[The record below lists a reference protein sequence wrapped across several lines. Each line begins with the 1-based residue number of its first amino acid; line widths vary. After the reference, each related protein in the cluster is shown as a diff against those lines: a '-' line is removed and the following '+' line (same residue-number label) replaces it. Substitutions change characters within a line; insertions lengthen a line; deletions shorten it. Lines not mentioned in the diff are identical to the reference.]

1 MAGVSFLLQSERV
14 RVLHV
19 ITRLIVGGAAENTLL
34 TVARLNRARYDITLV
49 SGPSDGPEGSM
60 EDRIPGDVT
69 FVRIPE
75 LVRDP
80 HPVKDLLAAFRLYAL
95 MRQGNYTIVHTHT
108 TKAGLLGRMVARL
121 ARVPIV
127 VHTPH
132 GHSFHDYL
140 NAAESGALKCVE
152 RWSARWTSRIICLTE
167 VERRDHLRFR
177 IGPPEKFEVIHSGV
191 DIDRF
196 RQARITPAMT
206 RQALGLPVE
215 GPLVG
220 CVARLVPVK
229 GIHFLLE
236 ALPLIRAVVP
246 HASVVLVGD
255 GPLRDDLVRR
265 TSSLGLNGAVTFL
278 GLRRNVAEI
287 MPLFDVVAV
296 PSLSEG
302 MGRVAVEALAAGRP
316 VIGTRVDGLQH
327 VIADGETGF
336 LVPPADPGALARAV
350 IRCLT
355 DPGLAAAMGARAR
368 GEVDAYDIELM
379 IAKITRVYDQLV
391 QVEQVG
397 SPSKERTNSLP

>member
-34 TVARLNRARYDITLV
+34 TVARLNRARYDITLA

-60 EDRIPGDVT
+60 EDRIPGDVP

-80 HPVKDLLAAFRLYAL
+80 HPVKDVLAAFRLYAL
-95 MRQGNYTIVHTHT
+95 MRRGRYHIVHTHT

-140 NAAESGALKCVE
+140 NAVESGALKCAE
-152 RWSARWTSRIICLTE
+152 RWSARWTNRVICLTE
-167 VERRDHLRFR
+167 IERQDHLRFR

-196 RQARITPAMT
+196 RQACITPAMT
-206 RQALGLPVE
+206 RQALGLPPE

-229 GIHFLLE
+229 GIHVLLE

-255 GPLRDDLVRR
+255 GPLHDDLVRR
-265 TSSLGLNGAVTFL
+265 TSALGLDGAVTFL

-316 VIGTRVDGLQH
+316 VIGTRVDGLQR

-355 DPGLAAAMGARAR
+355 DPGLSAAMSAKAR
-368 GEVDAYDIELM
+368 GEVDAYDIEQM
-379 IAKITRVYDQLV
+379 IDKISRVYDQLV
-391 QVEQVG
+391 QAAQVG
-397 SPSKERTNSLP
+397 SPSKERTNTLP